1 MKKLIFAATML
12 LAAWQTIAAQDSVT
26 IDGVVYNW
34 DATRSG
40 YWAAAWDA
48 KTPIRH
54 LRIHAEV
61 NGLNV
66 VGVKDDAFNFDFESE
81 YSQYSEKPPIESL
94 VIEEGVESIG
104 YRAFVD
110 CTDLRS
116 AYIGSSVTVINDD
129 AFFRCSALETLV
141 LNEGLKTI
149 GPEAFANCTALT
161 TVVIPAS
168 VRDIHRQAFLG
179 CTGVTDAYFLMEDS
193 ELNGFDWWDGTV
205 EHNGGKEFNTNA
217 NTIIRVPKGL
227 RQAYID
233 SGKFSAW
240 LRIEE
245 DENIHPLWWIV
256 NYGTVGA
263 TYTVSDDLTGVYV
276 DKNDALYAKD
286 DNMWLAPDLTGTGE
300 VDYMRSTGLLSNR
313 GNVYDQ
319 SNWVALTGIASPQQ
333 FINHKITG
341 GTITGVLRDKVNPC
355 IEVASTSTP
364 VKGAADTYVP
374 NTYIPASVMT
384 RTQTGPDGSQYEGIV
399 YAFVRPKPQE
409 YADYKWTVYG
419 DNNEFYM
426 PAPEP
431 PLNPRE
437 FVGGFGVS
445 YDLYEAPPVPT
456 LNVDYTYPFKAIT
469 RRLTTSS
476 SPAPRFRL
484 KAYTTTEGGEKTTEF
499 EVYPLELPSSPVTAV
514 TDIPTNGTVTGGRY
528 NILGQPVGDDYKGIV
543 IENGR
548 KLIVR

>member
-12 LAAWQTIAAQDSVT
+12 LAAWQTIAAQDYVT

-34 DATRSG
+34 DANSSG
-40 YWAAAWDA
+40 YWAAAWDEV
-48 KTPIRH
+48 TPIRH

-81 YSQYSEKPPIESL
+81 YSQYSEKPPIESI
-94 VIEEGVESIG
+94 VVEEGVGSIG

-116 AYIGSSVTVINDD
+116 AYIGSSVTVINED

-161 TVVIPAS
+161 SVVIPS
-168 VRDIHRQAFLG
+168 TVRHIGSQAFLY
-179 CTGVTDAYFLMEDS
+179 CTAVTDVWFLMTETAALDAF
-193 ELNGFDWWDGTV
+193 GWWDGV
-205 EHNGGKEFNTNA
+205 LPHGGTEFNTPA
-217 NTIIRVPKGL
+217 GTTLHVPQGL
-227 RQAYID
+227 RQDYID
-233 SGKFSAW
+233 SQKFTAW
-240 LRIEE
+240 LSAIDE
-245 DENIHPLWWIV
+245 DDNVYPLWWIV
-256 NYGTVGA
+256 NYGVVGRS
-263 TYTVSDDLTGVYV
+263 YTVSDDLTAVYV

-286 DNMWLAPDLTGTGE
+286 DNMWLAPDLTVTGE

-319 SNWVALTGIASPQQ
+319 SNWVALTGIESPQQ

-419 DNNEFYM
+419 GNNEFYM

-431 PLNPRE
+431 PLNPRK
-437 FVGGFGVS
+437 FVGGFGVN
-445 YDLYEAPPVPT
+445 YALCETNVPT
-456 LNVDYTYPFKAIT
+456 LSVNSTYPFKAIT
-469 RRLTTSS
+469 RRQTTSPS
-476 SPAPRFRL
+476 SAPRFRL
-484 KAYTTTEGGEKTTEF
+484 SAYTEGGKTTEF

-514 TDIPTNGTVTGGRY
+514 TDIPTDGTVTGQRY